1 MEVLQ
6 TDAAINPG
14 NSGGALINIAGQV
27 IGINS
32 MKIAQEAVEGIGLSI
47 PINSAIPIIEDL
59 EKFGEVKRPTMGI
72 TLRNLTEIS
81 SYHQHE
87 TLLLPNK
94 MKEGVI
100 IESVLRNSPAH
111 TAGLQE
117 LDVIVEMD
125 GKQIS
130 DVISLRKHLY
140 NDKQIG
146 DKMTVKFYREGKE
159 QETTLT
165 LAGETY

>member
-1 MEVLQ
+1 
-6 TDAAINPG
+6 
-14 NSGGALINIAGQV
+14 
-27 IGINS
+27 
-32 MKIAQEAVEGIGLSI
+32 
-47 PINSAIPIIEDL
+47 
-59 EKFGEVKRPTMGI
+59 
-72 TLRNLTEIS
+72 
-81 SYHQHE
+81 
-87 TLLLPNK
+87 

-146 DKMTVKFYREGKE
+146 DKMTVKFYREGKL

>member
-1 MEVLQ
+1 
-6 TDAAINPG
+6 
-14 NSGGALINIAGQV
+14 
-27 IGINS
+27 

-47 PINSAIPIIEDL
+47 PINTAIPIIEDL

-72 TLRNLTEIS
+72 SLRNLTEIS

-87 TLLLPNK
+87 TLLLPDEV
-94 MKEGVI
+94 KEGVI

-111 TAGLQE
+111 AAGLQE

-125 GKQIS
+125 GKIIE

-146 DKMTVKFYREGKE
+146 DKMTVKFYRKSEL